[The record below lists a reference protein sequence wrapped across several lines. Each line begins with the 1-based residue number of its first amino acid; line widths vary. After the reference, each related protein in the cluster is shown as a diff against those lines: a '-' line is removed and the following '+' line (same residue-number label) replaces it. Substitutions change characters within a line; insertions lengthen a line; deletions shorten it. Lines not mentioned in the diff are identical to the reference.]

1 MTIYIGLNVSKGLA
15 DIENPVQA
23 LRNLGLER
31 ADFALISGLTQAGT
45 DVNITDFHSSANLTV
60 DQEKEL
66 YALQRSGDTTFAI
79 LSTFEDIRVPMN
91 FNLNIDGSRLV
102 GGSISFKYIDF
113 ASTETVNGA
122 TVWKSKGADI
132 STSRISSWSPIG
144 PAGNEDSHIM
154 YGGRVE
160 VIGDHLVFESLE
172 TTTPPVKKKFRAEV
186 STHVLKLKT
195 TNSTGV
201 VSYRNLIAMKGI
213 PLTFRCNFLEASLT
227 SNIIAGGRTDSNGSV
242 IPMTWQITNK
252 EPEIGTDTR
261 LSWNTGDGT
270 DENPGSLGLGT
281 YASPGVYSF
290 TGTTSKERI
299 VEFFYDP
306 AYIESLGLPYT
317 GLTEWTNVTLPS
329 IKKINLE
336 GNDINLMP
344 EFRDDAD
351 LDLTGV
357 DGGAGLAPALID
369 INMTGNNLTA
379 VKTKLLLRGRSS
391 EFLGLTEAAGNLF
404 TDAED
409 DAWATNAATANAQL
423 NRLPLTIENI
433 VANGCFQDSTTID
446 LTNHKALKKFTMVAD
461 YQADLARRQP
471 RQAFSPRVHNPEV
484 TSGPKELDHVSL
496 AGSNMN
502 IFIHWK
508 NDPVDVSFFNNLY
521 GGASAAYGTQA
532 YVKVQYRNK
541 EPSPHTRGDSVSG
554 FTDGEVIIFEKANQ
568 VSATA
573 YYSQLKTTGGALK
586 YFDALNSDGA
596 YSFTKCD
603 INGNILY
610 DDTASIVDYNIHE
623 QQYSGLDRGV
633 INGINTRLVD
643 IRFNNLLSNSTYRF
657 YDSNNPTESSADMA
671 IGRFRSNSLQYFY
684 SEQSPHD
691 VVDMSGKTSLLT
703 YQHRRGVCDARYTEA
718 ERTVDGKLDG
728 CTNLRYLNMYHQR
741 RIAGNLKTNGAL
753 QNKSKL
759 WWVDFRWGW
768 GATGSY
774 RDDMLTGSDNVIY
787 MLTAGSAWGA
797 YTNDFFA
804 TQNEDSLHRG
814 KVFANQTRLRYIYA
828 YYHTYS
834 SARFDN
840 PTNSDYDLDLSSS
853 NQFYG
858 MYMPRNNIRGPVPNL
873 SNISTLRWADLR
885 EQRAQQTIRH
895 IQGEVKYTVKQIYP
909 ANNIHRSSATQW
921 AQIGWTGGGTPPVG
935 SVFTATFIDPK
946 VTTLDSTKQYQIR
959 SLGTMPQGMSGW
971 QAIGA
976 GANAYVGQVFTPNGS
991 NPSGLSGQTGKSV
1004 VMPWTL
1010 DKVESFGFE
1019 GQVPVLN
1026 NPYLHWIRLNGN
1038 TLSGQFPTFDCP
1050 RLHTLW
1056 LNNNKFSGN
1065 IPDFRSCPRVS
1076 VVRLQRNEIESYVPG
1091 SLATNYSLRK
1101 LNLDNNKLKAS
1112 MATDFIADL
1121 YDNYINSPRP
1131 GVSISCIGQSPTSG
1145 SGFSE
1150 SAVNNDGTE
1159 GDLSSANK
1167 LRFLR
1172 QNGWSISLDV

>member
-15 DIENPVQA
+15 DIQDPVVA
-23 LRNLGLER
+23 LRNMGLDR
-31 ADFALISGLTQAGT
+31 DDFALVSGLTQAGT

-66 YALQRSGDTTFAI
+66 YALKRSGDTTFGI

-91 FNLNIDGSRLV
+91 FNMSIDGSRLV
-102 GGSISFKYIDF
+102 GGSISFKYLDF
-113 ASTETVNGA
+113 SQTETVNSA
-122 TVWKSKGADI
+122 TVWKVKGADI

-160 VIGDHLVFESLE
+160 VIGDHLVFEGLE
-172 TTTPPVKKKFRAEV
+172 TTTPPIRKRFRAEV
-186 STHVLKLKT
+186 STHALKIKT

-213 PLTFRCNFLEASLT
+213 PLVFKCNFLEATFS
-227 SNIIAGGRTDSNGSV
+227 SNIISGGRQDSSGST

-270 DENPGSLGLGT
+270 EEYPGSLGLGT
-281 YASPGVYSF
+281 YATPGAYKF
-290 TGTTSKERI
+290 TGTTSKQRI

-306 AYIESLGLPYT
+306 AYIESLGLPYS
-317 GLTEWTNVTLPS
+317 GLTEWTNVTLPN

-344 EFRDDAD
+344 EFRSDAD
-351 LDLTGV
+351 LDLVGV
-357 DGGAGLAPALID
+357 DGGAGLAPNLVEIV
-369 INMTGNNLTA
+369 MTGNNLTNS
-379 VKTKLLLRGRSS
+379 KLLLRGRSS

-409 DAWATNAATANAQL
+409 DAWSTNAATANAQL

-433 VANGCFQDSTTID
+433 FVNGCFQDDTTINLSD
-446 LTNHKALKKFTMVAD
+446 HKSLKKLIMVAD
-461 YQADLARRQP
+461 YQADLSRRQP
-471 RQAFSPRVHNPEV
+471 RQALSPIVHNPEV
-484 TSGPKELDHVSL
+484 TSGAKELSSVANGVS
-496 AGSNMN
+496 SMN
-502 IFIHWK
+502 LFLHWK
-508 NDPVDVSFFNNLY
+508 YDRVAMAFYNGLY
-521 GGASAAYGTQA
+521 GGANAPNGTQA

-541 EPSPHTRGDSVSG
+541 LSSPYTRGTISSG
-554 FTDGEVIIFEKANQ
+554 FTDGEVIIFEKSSTTSANA
-568 VSATA
+568 VF
-573 YYSQLKTTGGALK
+573 SQMKTTGGALK
-586 YFDALNSDGA
+586 YADAANAVGA

-603 INGNILY
+603 SSGNIVY
-610 DDTASIVDYNIHE
+610 DDSSSIEDYNIHE
-623 QQYSGLDRGV
+623 QLYSGLDRGV
-633 INGINTRLVD
+633 INGIRTRSVD
-643 IRFNNLLSNSTYRF
+643 VRFNSLLTNSMYRAF
-657 YDSNNPTESSADMA
+657 DPNNTAESSADAA
-671 IGRFRSNSLQYFY
+671 IGRFRSNNLQYFY
-684 SEQSPHD
+684 SESNQHD

-703 YQHRRGVCDARYTEA
+703 YWHRRGVCDSRFSEA
-718 ERTVDGKLDG
+718 ERTIDGKLDG

-741 RIAGNLKTNGAL
+741 RTAGDLKTNGAL

-768 GATGSY
+768 GATGAY
-774 RDDMLTGSDNVIY
+774 RDDLLTGSDNVMY

-804 TQNEDSLHRG
+804 TQNSDSLHRG

-828 YYHTYS
+828 YYHSKS

-840 PTNSDYDLDLSSS
+840 PDNSDYSLDLSSS
-853 NQFYG
+853 NQLYG
-858 MYMPRNNIRGPVPNL
+858 MYMPRNNIRGAVPNL
-873 SNISTLRWADLR
+873 SSITTLRWTDLR

-895 IQGEVKYTVKQIYP
+895 IQADVKYTVKQIYGS
-909 ANNIHRSSATQW
+909 NNVHRASAAQW
-921 AQIGWTGGGTPPVG
+921 AQIGWNGGGTPSVG
-935 SVFTATFIDPK
+935 SVFTANFIDPTA
-946 VTTLDSTKQYQIR
+946 TTLDSGKQYQIR
-959 SLGTMPQGMSGW
+959 HLGTMPQGSSGW

-976 GANAYVGQVFTPNGS
+976 GSSAYVGQVFTSNGA
-991 NPSGLSGQTGKSV
+991 NPSGLSGLTGKSQ

-1010 DKVESFGFE
+1010 DKVESFGLE
-1019 GQVPVLN
+1019 GQVPTLT
-1026 NPYLHWIRLNGN
+1026 NPYLYWLRLNNN
-1038 TLSGQFPTFDCP
+1038 TLTGQFPTFDCP

-1056 LNNNKFSGN
+1056 LNANKFSGN
-1065 IPDFRSCPRVS
+1065 IPDFSSCPRMRI
-1076 VVRLQRNEIESYVPG
+1076 VRLQRNELEGYIPG
-1091 SLATNYSLRK
+1091 SLSTNYSLNK
-1101 LNLDNNKLKAS
+1101 LNLDNNKLRAGI
-1112 MATDFIADL
+1112 ATDFIADL
-1121 YDNYINSPRP
+1121 YDNYINKPRG
-1131 GVSISCIGQSPTSG
+1131 GVSISAIGQSPTSG

-1167 LRFLR
+1167 LAFLR
-1172 QNGWSISLDV
+1172 QNGWTVTLDT